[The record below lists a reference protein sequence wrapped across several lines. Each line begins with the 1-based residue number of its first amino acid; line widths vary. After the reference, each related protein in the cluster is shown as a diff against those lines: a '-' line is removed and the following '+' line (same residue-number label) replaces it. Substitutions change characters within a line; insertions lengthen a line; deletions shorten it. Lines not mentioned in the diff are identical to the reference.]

1 MNSERKARNA
11 EGMDEE
17 EREVLDDEDKLMFDD
32 LKRIMKEL
40 LFNGAR
46 RDIVGKF
53 EVSNTGPAARES
65 TMS

>member
-1 MNSERKARNA
+1 MNTERNA
-11 EGMDEE
+11 RKNEALEEDE
-17 EREVLDDEDKLMFDD
+17 RFALDDEDKLMYDD

-53 EVSNTGPAARES
+53 EVSNTGPAGRES